1 MEPLKVGDEAPDF
14 VVNEATGQTLHELIH
29 QNQSPALVY
38 FYPAAFSPAC
48 TAQAC
53 MIRNLQKACHT
64 DGSAIIGINPQ
75 GAGLNRVFQ
84 HMMHLPQQLV
94 LDKTRVIGDMYGVVG
109 PFGFYRR
116 LSFIVGIDLKVHM
129 RARGGLS
136 LTTHRDLFRHY
147 FELSNRTKQNGI
159 GGGAKP
165 E

>member
-14 VVNEATGQTLHELIH
+14 VVRESTGQTLHELIRKNH
-29 QNQSPALVY
+29 SPALVY

-53 MIRNLQKACHT
+53 MIRNMQRARHT
-64 DGSAIIGINPQ
+64 DSSTIIGVSPQ
-75 GAGLNRVFQ
+75 GTGLNRAFQ

-94 LDKTRVIGDMYGVVG
+94 PDKTRVIGKLYGVVG
-109 PFGFYRR
+109 PLGFYRR

-129 RARGGLS
+129 RAQGGLS
-136 LTTHRDLFRHY
+136 LAAHRDLARHY
-147 FELSNRTKQNGI
+147 FEFANEHTT
-159 GGGAKP
+159 